1 MGSVLVKLSTMEIIR
16 EENPMLANVWESY
29 GKSIPIYIP

>member
-1 MGSVLVKLSTMEIIR
+1 MGPVLVKLSTMEVIW

-29 GKSIPIYIP
+29 GKSIPIDIP